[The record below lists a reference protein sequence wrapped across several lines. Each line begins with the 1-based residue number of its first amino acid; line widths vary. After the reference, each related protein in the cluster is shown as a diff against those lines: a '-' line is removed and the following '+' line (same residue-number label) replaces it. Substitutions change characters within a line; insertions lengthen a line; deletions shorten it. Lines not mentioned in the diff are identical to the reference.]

1 MVFGLGLPWQSLSQR
16 WGNYV
21 FRKVWSE
28 PPSFWVLGQC
38 SDPLEHSN
46 VFAKI
51 WQRSVGWNCQI
62 ISHGRSIDE
71 QFIGIDVSLLAPD
84 FGINV
89 WNNETVW
96 LGTPVPSVGVLPEF
110 TCLIVLVE
118 SMLLVGMLGQQS
130 KAFDDARSFF
140 GSLRDRVAREF
151 EMRELG
157 QCRHIADY
165 FDAPCGAVTFTFT
178 IFPSNFPFAV

>member
-1 MVFGLGLPWQSLSQR
+1 MEQ
-16 WGNYV
+16 
-21 FRKVWSE
+21 
-28 PPSFWVLGQC
+28 
-38 SDPLEHSN
+38 
-46 VFAKI
+46 
-51 WQRSVGWNCQI
+51 QI

-71 QFIGIDVSLLAPD
+71 QFVGIDVAFLAPIL
-84 FGINV
+84 GINV
-89 WNNETVW
+89 RNNKAVW

-110 TCLIVLVE
+110 TGLIVPVE

-130 KAFDDARSFF
+130 KAFDDVRSLF

-157 QCRHIADY
+157 QCRHIANY

-178 IFPSNFPFAV
+178 ILPSNFPFAV